1 MAASEGI
8 TLASSAF
15 IFGTLAVG
23 LFVHPFFMYSKN
35 RDDIRQEGAIKV
47 VGEVLFQH
55 LLLVI
60 VFVLGTS
67 VINLVFTAADFKPEE
82 AIRYFFGNSSST
94 AMWEHWL
101 SKSVSTG
108 SSSGIPNPES
118 DLMSSFVVVMK
129 YYSLIVFVFCIFI
142 PIAVLWQTVG
152 NITSVGT
159 QQNGQVFYQDYFSS
173 IQSGILTYTA
183 MTVIVLTHCAISS
196 LYVRLYIDGFD
207 FFKMINIA
215 WHQLLFKGS

>member
-8 TLASSAF
+8 TLASSAL

-101 SKSVSTG
+101 SKSVSAG

>member
-8 TLASSAF
+8 TLASSALM
-15 IFGTLAVG
+15 FGTLAIG

-101 SKSVSTG
+101 SKSASTG

-215 WHQLLFKGS
+215 WHQLLFRGS

>member
-8 TLASSAF
+8 TLASSALM
-15 IFGTLAVG
+15 FGTLAIG

-101 SKSVSTG
+101 SKSTSTG

-215 WHQLLFKGS
+215 WHQLLFRGS

>member
-8 TLASSAF
+8 TLASSAL

-67 VINLVFTAADFKPEE
+67 VINLVFTADDFKPEE

-101 SKSVSTG
+101 SKSVSAG